1 MKIFMKKNL
10 LFIAA
15 IFFFSI
21 TFSLSS
27 CKKDDIK
34 TGLSEDIQ
42 NLVPDSL
49 LQTIKDLG
57 MHVNEGLTP
66 PDIENIYL
74 GSPFELVSSNIDGDT
89 PGHLFADFRVRFSD
103 QNNDDLTVKVS
114 YTNGSEEGKSLGSF
128 VSGNGNDFS
137 VFVKMTS
144 TSLDTEADLLLIISG
159 TKVTEGI
166 KDLYYSIF
174 MLNNYGNA
182 NDYWIENGKG
192 RVIYDSDGISPIV
205 ESLYSLKTDNQLMF
219 SDQSAGNALLK

>member
-1 MKIFMKKNL
+1 MKRNL

-15 IFFFSI
+15 IFFFAL

-57 MHVNEGLTP
+57 MPVNEGLVP

-74 GSPFELVSSNIDGDT
+74 ASPFELVSSNIAGDT
-89 PGHLFADFRVRFSD
+89 PGHVFADFRVKFSD

-114 YTNGSEEGKSLGSF
+114 YVNGSEEGNSLGSF
-128 VSGNGNDFS
+128 VSGYGNDFS
-137 VFVKMTS
+137 VFIKMTS

-166 KDLYYSIF
+166 KDLYYAIF
-174 MLNNYGNA
+174 MLNNYGNV
-182 NDYWIENGKG
+182 NDYWIDNGKG

-205 ESLYSLKTDNQLMF
+205 ESLKSLKIDNQLML
-219 SDQSAGNALLK
+219 SNQSVNSPFIKKIN